1 MHDKSFWRKIVD
13 TEYAV
18 PDGYTAVELT
28 GELFG
33 YLSLPDPELR
43 DKFGYFIFS
52 SWVLADRL
60 TVDYLRTLI
69 PRLQELLTTGI
80 GEQGTD
86 TVFGRTF
93 GALWLAVIVYYDNHH
108 RQFMTEAET
117 RSVMNSALTYFAQER
132 DLRGYVA
139 GKGWAHSC
147 AHTADLID
155 ELVQHRHLGAADVVR
170 MLNAIAHKAQALTGI
185 IYQHEEDERMA
196 YAVVT
201 AFQNKL
207 VTAEIVTVWL
217 KPFEDWAEEH
227 PRYSYSGDPAM
238 WGCYVN
244 VKNLLRSIY
253 TRLNI
258 AEDVTD
264 AARMYIP
271 AVQKTLKLYTL
282 RM

>member
-1 MHDKSFWRKIVD
+1 MQDKAFWRKIID
-13 TEYAV
+13 TDYAV
-18 PDGYTAVELT
+18 PDGYTAAELT
-28 GELFG
+28 GELFD
-33 YLSLPDPELR
+33 YLSSTDPELR
-43 DKFGYFIFS
+43 DTFGYFIFS

-60 TVDYLRTLI
+60 TVDELRALI
-69 PRLQELLTTGI
+69 PRLQELLTIGI

-93 GALWLAVIVYYDNHH
+93 GALWLAVIMLYDTQ
-108 RQFMTEAET
+108 RQQFMTVAET
-117 RSVMNSALTYFAQER
+117 RSVMDSALAYFAQEK
-132 DLRGYVA
+132 DLRGYVE

-155 ELVQHRHLGAADVVR
+155 ELVQHRHLGIDDVVR
-170 MLNAIAHKAQALTGI
+170 LLNAIAHKAQALTGTI
-185 IYQHEEDERMA
+185 FQHEEDERMA

-201 AFQNKL
+201 AFQNEL
-207 VTAEIVTVWL
+207 VTAEVVTAWL
-217 KPFEDWAEEH
+217 KLFEDWAEDH

-244 VKNLLRSIY
+244 VKNLLRSVY
-253 TRLNI
+253 TRLNL

-264 AARMYIP
+264 TARTYIP
-271 AVQKTLKLYTL
+271 AVEKTLRLYTL